1 MSVTSPS
8 SSDGLNLQA
17 TDAWRG
23 WLRDWSVAAHDYS
36 TLVRLSRQGE
46 KLATVAEIERRL
58 VPVRLAVVSTATA
71 DFFLPI
77 LKGALLRAG
86 LRPSLYVAPYG
97 QVTPSL
103 LSADGPLATFRPQ
116 VTLIANA
123 TAHMPGWPSL
133 DASLDD
139 VQQQVDDVCRSL
151 LDPCAVFHERTGS
164 EIVLDNFHAFSWRA
178 SGNFGAKL
186 PGDPT
191 TFVRRLNLALGDRA
205 PRFVHVNDVAAL
217 AERRG
222 LETWFDERYW
232 YLAKQAVSFDCVPDY
247 CRSLASIIGAIL
259 GRSKKC
265 LLLDLDNTLWGGVV
279 GDDGLAGIQIGEGS
293 GEGEAFKAFQTYL
306 KQLKDRGVL
315 LAVCSKN
322 DDSIARSAFTDHPD
336 MVLRLDDFVV
346 FKANWEPKSGNIR
359 AIAREMDLPLES
371 FVFVDDNPA
380 EREEVAQALPEVTI
394 PAMPDDAAGFVRAL
408 DAERL
413 FEVVA
418 LTTEDLQRTATYHA
432 RRETLDALGGA
443 TDVGAYLASLLM
455 TASVRPFEPVSF
467 ERITQLVNKTN
478 QFNLTT
484 PRVVPAEIE
493 RLASDPRTVTF
504 SVRLQDRFADHGLI
518 SVFFAHADG
527 PALVIDAWLM
537 SCRVLGRGV
546 ERLLFNHVLAA
557 ARERTLS
564 EIVGEYKPTDR
575 NMLVKDHY
583 AGLGFTRDGGDGTS
597 ERWRLR
603 VADATPLENC
613 IDAGTAA
620 REPRASQ

>member
-1 MSVTSPS
+1 LPATS
-8 SSDGLNLQA
+8 SSDGA
-17 TDAWRG
+17 ARPAADAWRG
-23 WLRDWSVAAHDYS
+23 WLRDWSAARDYS
-36 TLVRLSRQGE
+36 TLVRLGRQGE
-46 KLATVAEIERRL
+46 KLAADPEIDKRL
-58 VPVRLAVVSTATA
+58 LPIRLAVINSATA
-71 DFFLPI
+71 DFFLPV
-77 LKGALLRAG
+77 LKGALLRSG
-86 LRPSLYVAPYG
+86 LRPTLFVAPYG
-97 QVTPSL
+97 QVTTSL
-103 LSADGPLATFRPQ
+103 LSPDGPLAAFRPQ
-116 VTLIANA
+116 VTLVANA
-123 TAHMPGWPSL
+123 TAHMPGWPALNASRK
-133 DASLDD
+133 DAEE
-139 VQQQVDDVCRSL
+139 QVDAVCRAL
-151 LDPCAVFHERTGS
+151 LDPCAAFNERTGS
-164 EIVLDNFHAFSWRA
+164 EIVLDNFPGFGWRA

-191 TFVRRLNLALGDRA
+191 SFVRRLNLALGDRA
-205 PRFVHVNDVAAL
+205 PRYVHLNDVAAL

-232 YLAKQAVSFDCVPDY
+232 HLAKQAVSFDCVPDY

-265 LLLDLDNTLWGGVV
+265 LVLDLDNTLWGGVI

-293 GEGEAFKAFQTYL
+293 GEGEAFKAFQTYV
-306 KQLKDRGVL
+306 KQLKERGVL

-322 DDSIARSAFTDHPD
+322 DETIAKSAFTDHPE

-359 AIAREMDLPLES
+359 VIAREMDLPLES

-394 PAMPDDAAGFVRAL
+394 PALPDDAAGFVRAL

-418 LTTEDLQRTATYHA
+418 LTSEDLQRTATYHA
-432 RRETLDALGGA
+432 RRETLDALAGA
-443 TDVGAYLASLLM
+443 TDVGAYLASLQM

-484 PRVVPAEIE
+484 PRLVLAEIE
-493 RLASDPRTVTF
+493 RLASDPRAVTF

-518 SVFFAHADG
+518 SVFFAHQSGA
-527 PALVIDAWLM
+527 ALEIDAWLM

-546 ERLLFNHVLAA
+546 EQLLFNHVLAA
-557 ARERTLS
+557 ARERGLS
-564 EIVGEYKPTDR
+564 EIVGRYTPTDR
-575 NMLVKDHY
+575 NRLVKDHY
-583 AGLGFTRDGGDGTS
+583 AELGFTRDGGGGPS

-603 VADATPLENC
+603 VAEATSFETR
-613 IDAGTAA
+613 IDAGTAP
-620 REPRASQ
+620 REQPAGR